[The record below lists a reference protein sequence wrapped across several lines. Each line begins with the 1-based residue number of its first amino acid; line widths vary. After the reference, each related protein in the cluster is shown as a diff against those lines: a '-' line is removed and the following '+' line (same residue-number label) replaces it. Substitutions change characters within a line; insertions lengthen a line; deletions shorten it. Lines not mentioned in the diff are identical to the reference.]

1 MQVDL
6 VPVLLRHFEKWDS
19 FYRDEEPTVLEEVY
33 LFGEKQ
39 VS

>member
-6 VPVLLRHFEKWDS
+6 VPVLLRHFEEWDNA
-19 FYRDEEPTVLEEVY
+19 YRDESTVSEEVY